1 MADFGS
7 SVPDNSPR
15 LQLPHPDL
23 VRDSDS
29 DSSRVHTRDRPAD
42 QVPTAGTRMPWP
54 PAWTGPESHGVR
66 WKVRYQPY
74 SATGRSPPGCPEI
87 PSVRCGPRIVSG
99 SGQTP
104 SDSCEN
110 LLRPRSAGRLADGSP
125 EFPEISAAGR
135 GPCRI
140 PSGDSRAGG
149 GNPDL

>member
-1 MADFGS
+1 QLLHRNVVHGS
-7 SVPDNSPR
+7 DN
-15 LQLPHPDL
+15 
-23 VRDSDS
+23 
-29 DSSRVHTRDRPAD
+29 DSSRARTRGRPAC
-42 QVPTAGTRMPWP
+42 QAPKAGTRMPWL
-54 PAWTGPESHGVR
+54 PAWTSPESHGVR
-66 WKVRYQPY
+66 SKVRCQPY
-74 SATGRSPPGCPEI
+74 SATRHSPPGCPEI

-110 LLRPRSAGRLADGSP
+110 LLQPHSAGRVADGSP

-140 PSGDSRAGG
+140 PSGDSREGG